1 MTDTCD
7 LIVLGLGVA
16 GIEVAQQAARAGLTV
31 TAVEGNLVGGECPYW
46 GCIPS
51 KVMVRASDSLAEAA
65 RVVGLAGDVTI
76 SPNWAP
82 VAHRNRKTTN
92 AWSDAASATS
102 LQAHGVRLLR
112 GTGTIRGPR
121 EVTVNGQTLV
131 ARRGLVISTGT
142 MPVIPGIDGI
152 DGVGFWTNR
161 EAIETAELPRS
172 LLVLGAGAVGL
183 ELAQVFRR
191 FGVRVTIVEAEDH
204 VLPMEE
210 PENGAAMEEVLRA
223 EGVELR
229 TATKCLAVRQV
240 DGGITASFSSGEAVE
255 AERLLVATGRRPN
268 LRMLGIEV
276 LGLDPD
282 APAIPTDDRLRA
294 TDGVWAVGDV
304 TGHGAFTHVA
314 YYQAQIAAA
323 DILGQ
328 PHAAADYSAVPRVTF
343 TDPEVAGVG
352 LTETQARASGL
363 DVRVGLLPIAASDR
377 GWLHGP
383 GTEAGVVKLVA
394 DGQTDMLVGG
404 SAMAPAA
411 GEVIA
416 FVGLAIRAGIPITTL
431 QEFIYPYPTFVRA
444 VKGALRR
451 LGGATV
457 SRDRATL

>member
-1 MTDTCD
+1 MSDTCD

-16 GIEVAQQAARAGLTV
+16 GIEVAQHAAGAGLAV

-51 KVMVRASDSLAEAA
+51 KVMVRAGDTLAEAA

-82 VAHRNRKTTN
+82 VAHRTRETTN
-92 AWSDAASATS
+92 AWSDAATAKS
-102 LQAHGVRLLR
+102 LQKRGVTLLR
-112 GTGTIRGPR
+112 GTGTIRGPG

-131 ARRGLVISTGT
+131 AKRGLVIATGT
-142 MPVIPGIDGI
+142 RPVIPDIDGI
-152 DGVGFWTNR
+152 GSVAFWTNR
-161 EAIETAELPRS
+161 EAIETTELPRS

-183 ELAQVFRR
+183 EFAQVFRR
-191 FGVRVTIVEAEDH
+191 FGVRVTVVEEKNH
-204 VLPMEE
+204 VLPTEE
-210 PENGAAMEEVLRA
+210 PENGAAMDEVLRA
-223 EGVELR
+223 EGIELR
-229 TATKCLAVRQV
+229 TATTCVAVRPAA
-240 DGGITASFSSGEAVE
+240 GGLIASLSSGEAVE
-255 AERLLVATGRRPN
+255 AERLLVATGRRPD
-268 LRMLGIEV
+268 LRALGVEA

-282 APAIPTDDRLRA
+282 ASAIPTDDRLRT

-352 LTETQARASGL
+352 LTEAQARAAGL
-363 DVRVGLLPIAASDR
+363 DVRVGLLPIVASDR

-383 GTEAGVVKLVA
+383 GAAAGVVKLVA
-394 DGQTDMLVGG
+394 HRQTGKLVGG
-404 SAMAPAA
+404 SVMAPAA

-416 FVGLAIRAGIPITTL
+416 YIGLAIRAEISVATL

-451 LGGATV
+451 LGE
-457 SRDRATL
+457 RP